1 MQSDFN
7 LSLSSI
13 VCFEVRKE
21 VQLFDGAAAEMGIKR
36 SVLAIPMDSTMHLKL
51 KIGQKDS
58 DGDFVHYCSFDA
70 RLHVCTNRQIQLGM
84 ACVSLKVTWRPPFLA
99 KPNR

>member
-1 MQSDFN
+1 MSFTAVELGAEAIIEVAISEMQSDFN

-13 VCFEVRKE
+13 VCFEEVRKE

-51 KIGQKDS
+51 KIGQKK
-58 DGDFVHYCSFDA
+58 
-70 RLHVCTNRQIQLGM
+70 L
-84 ACVSLKVTWRPPFLA
+84 
-99 KPNR
+99 